1 MLAQVALAWDTRS
14 MNVDVRG
21 NISFISR
28 ALIGV
33 LASAVLAGCVTA
45 PNRPARPARSSYE
58 CMQSVVQEKL
68 PAGLPDARAHCL
80 AAGLIARYCSGSE
93 AYMAGLGKELRDLFG
108 AGDAN
113 WEDWRA
119 DRAGIGCARRA
130 GDDEALAQCCS
141 ERGY

>member
-1 MLAQVALAWDTRS
+1 MGHPG
-14 MNVDVRG
+14 G
-21 NISFISR
+21 NISFILR
-28 ALIGV
+28 AVVGM
-33 LASAVLAGCVTA
+33 LASFALVGCVTA
-45 PNRPARPARSSYE
+45 PNRPARPAKSTYG

-68 PAGLPDARAHCL
+68 PADLPDPRAHCL

-119 DRAGIGCARRA
+119 DRTGIDCARRA
-130 GDDEALAQCCS
+130 GDDDALAQCCT